1 MFYETIKYSLLG
13 VFFSS
18 YAWFIGVPTLSIIY
32 DQGII
37 LKSCVTNITVNKKL
51 SSITIT
57 FMEKMEETLSE
68 EAGVLEMIE
77 NPELRKQA
85 EREYDI
91 MEEEGLT
98 VQEVC
103 DQGWTDQKGSY

>member
-1 MFYETIKYSLLG
+1 
-13 VFFSS
+13 
-18 YAWFIGVPTLSIIY
+18 
-32 DQGII
+32 
-37 LKSCVTNITVNKKL
+37 
-51 SSITIT
+51 
-57 FMEKMEETLSE
+57 
-68 EAGVLEMIE
+68 MIE

-103 DQGWTDQKGSY
+103 DQGWTDQTGSY